1 MKIEGEF
8 YRLTPIDNSSSR
20 YDLELLYTVGGKNP
34 RKEFKIEGYG
44 YPLEVA
50 LQRIINYA
58 TRQKFDDSAIVSLKD
73 YLDVYRE
80 TAKSI
85 SKAIE

>member
-58 TRQKFDDSAIVSLKD
+58 TRQKFDDNAVVSLKD

>member
-20 YDLELLYTVGGKNP
+20 YDLELLYAVGGKNP

-58 TRQKFDDSAIVSLKD
+58 TRQKFDDNAVVSLKD